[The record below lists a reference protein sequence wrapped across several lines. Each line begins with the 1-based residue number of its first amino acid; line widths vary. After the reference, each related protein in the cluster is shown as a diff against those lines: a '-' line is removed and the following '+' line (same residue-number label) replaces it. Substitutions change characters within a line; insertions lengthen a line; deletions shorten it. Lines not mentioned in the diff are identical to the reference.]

1 MPPVT
6 RATHAI
12 VVQYSERVVS
22 AISDV
27 AKDIVAA
34 DAQADGG
41 SGGLDLLVK
50 AVDLTKA
57 AAQAAVEAQAQAEA
71 AAAQAAVEAQAQA
84 QAQAA
89 EEAAVQARAAAQ
101 AAVEAQAQAQARVAA
116 AQAAV
121 QAQAAAQAAVR
132 TAVQAQAQADAT
144 RQAEAA
150 AAKAEEQSR
159 AYARA
164 LTEAAAKAVAGA
176 MAHVQAGVPVA
187 VQSLARATPDAIVN
201 AVIQVA
207 VKEAEKGRALAA
219 AQEAAQEQDRDRC
232 HIKSEARK
240 FAAALR
246 QKLQD
251 QQGDVAEELL
261 VWLGG
266 KHQVLRPE
274 GGLVEPL
281 DSKVYSASLHAT
293 IVKQSNQE
301 NGVYWVCKELLTG
314 AEEHK
319 HFLSREQIH
328 SLAGKL
334 VQCFRAVTLDGD
346 DSAAQT
352 PVVHADGGG
361 HAAQPPLRRRAN
373 VVVIDD

>member
-57 AAQAAVEAQAQAEA
+57 AAQAAVEAQAQAQAQA
-71 AAAQAAVEAQAQA
+71 AAAQAAVEAQAQ
-84 QAQAA
+84 
-89 EEAAVQARAAAQ
+89 AQ

-219 AQEAAQEQDRDRC
+219 AQKAAQEQDRDRC